1 VRSRIAELA
10 SGRCLCEYVW
20 DGGGSGWSDSLPTDA
35 DLLVHLFATYLDLV
49 APPSG
54 GGAAAKP
61 PAAAA
66 GSSLFGSAFG
76 APPGGSLFG
85 GSSLLGAA
93 PRPAAGSSLFGAAP
107 APAAA
112 AASPA
117 LGEGAVFW
125 RSPEAHDGFSRSHFA
140 LASESQRRRSD
151 AVLLR
156 QPGAPGSPPIFSLL
170 VGGAEWT
177 VGEGE
182 HNAPDA
188 LVLFLLQRAKSGGH
202 VGGANLAEQT
212 YTLWL
217 EALSA
222 AGAAVPPRPE
232 SPLAFH
238 ALLSTLHP
246 WSAQLESLSLA
257 AVTKELDR

>member
-1 VRSRIAELA
+1 MEMKTSAHRLA
-10 SGRCLCEYVW
+10 DRLCGLEAT
-20 DGGGSGWSDSLPTDA
+20 LPTDA

-188 LVLFLLQRAKSGGH
+188 LAHLPAARSRGCVEAGSSREAGLRA
-202 VGGANLAEQT
+202 
-212 YTLWL
+212 
-217 EALSA
+217 
-222 AGAAVPPRPE
+222 
-232 SPLAFH
+232 
-238 ALLSTLHP
+238 
-246 WSAQLESLSLA
+246 
-257 AVTKELDR
+257 